1 MVLALSLCG
10 AALLLALAALFAFG
24 VRRRLLQRSGGTF
37 DCNLRWDAPVPAPRS
52 DETAHDERGSGHGPG
67 AEFGRDQGSGP
78 ASGGA
83 GQDFQKETG
92 QGSAGKG
99 WAYGI
104 ARYNGDQIEWFRVFS
119 YAPRPRR
126 FLERNRIE
134 VLQRRHPEGEEELA
148 LLSDAVILA
157 CSLYGTRVE
166 LAMSEDALTGFLA
179 WLEAAPPGQR
189 VNVA

>member
-10 AALLLALAALFAFG
+10 AVLLLALAGLFAFG

-37 DCNLRWDAPVPAPRS
+37 DCNLRWNAPVPSHAE
-52 DETAHDERGSGHGPG
+52 ETPHEETRREETRHEETVQGPDG
-67 AEFGRDQGSGP
+67 
-78 ASGGA
+78 
-83 GQDFQKETG
+83 
-92 QGSAGKG
+92 GKG

-134 VLQRRHPEGEEELA
+134 VLQRRRPEGEEELA
-148 LLSDAVILA
+148 LLSDAIVLA
-157 CSLYGTRVE
+157 CDLHGRRVE

>member
-1 MVLALSLCG
+1 MALALSLCG
-10 AALLLALAALFAFG
+10 AALLLALAGLFAFG
-24 VRRRLLQRSGGTF
+24 VRRRLIQRSGGTF
-37 DCNLRWDAPVPAPRS
+37 DCNLRWQVSPQQAEAD
-52 DETAHDERGSGHGPG
+52 SGG
-67 AEFGRDQGSGP
+67 
-78 ASGGA
+78 ASGGTGA
-83 GQDFQKETG
+83 GPP
-92 QGSAGKG
+92 SGKG

-126 FLERNRIE
+126 LLERGVIE

-148 LLSDAVILA
+148 LLSDAVVLA
-157 CSLYGTRVE
+157 CSLHGTRVE